1 MNLLVQINTELEAA
15 LNTIAAREQR
25 DVQDVIR
32 GALERFALDNAKP
45 LPFGLALPKALR
57 ICRCGWMSFCFKMVC
72 VHEFTECNP
81 RRFKR
86 HTGTGQQKRRTPRS
100 G

>member
-32 GALERFALDNAKP
+32 GALEHFALDNAKP
-45 LPFGLALPKALR
+45 LP
-57 ICRCGWMSFCFKMVC
+57 S
-72 VHEFTECNP
+72 
-81 RRFKR
+81 
-86 HTGTGQQKRRTPRS
+86 
-100 G
+100 